1 MKASK
6 GVVSLKKEYWLI
18 ILTYIVMQFSGIL
31 GIPLLLRMGIGE
43 GESQRMAQITA
54 SGYWTVASF
63 AVAFAIVLL
72 LLRNHFKSN
81 EFRGDASPVST
92 SVLWAVGG
100 VFMALFVQV
109 LAANIEIQ
117 VFGIEGES
125 ENTKVI
131 MEVLQV
137 TPLLILVTS
146 IIGPILE
153 EIIFRKILFGVLYQ
167 RINFFLSALIS
178 SLVFAL
184 VHGEP
189 QHVLLYGSMGF
200 VFAFLY
206 VKTKRILVPIFAHV
220 AMNTFVVILQTNRE
234 QLEEMLKQA
243 EQMQFIFGG
252 M

>member
-1 MKASK
+1 MKK
-6 GVVSLKKEYWLI
+6 DYWLI

-31 GIPLLLRMGIGE
+31 GIPLLLKLGVGE
-43 GESQRMAQITA
+43 DQSLRMAQITA
-54 SGYWTVASF
+54 SGYWTVFSF
-63 AVAFAIVLL
+63 AAAFVIILL
-72 LLRNHFKSN
+72 LLRSHFKSN
-81 EFRGDASPVST
+81 ELRGDAAPAGPSI
-92 SVLWAVGG
+92 LWAVGG
-100 VFMALFVQV
+100 VFMALSVQV
-109 LAANIEIQ
+109 IAANIEIQ

-131 MEVLQV
+131 MEVLKV
-137 TPLLILVTS
+137 TPLLIVVTS

-153 EIIFRKILFGVLYQ
+153 EIIFRKILFGALYQ
-167 RINFFLSALIS
+167 RFNFILSALIS
-178 SLVFAL
+178 SIVFAL

-189 QHVLLYGSMGF
+189 QHLLLYGSMGF

-206 VKTKRILVPIFAHV
+206 VKTKRLLVPIFAHV
-220 AMNTFVVILQTNRE
+220 AMNTFVVILQSNQE

>member
-1 MKASK
+1 
-6 GVVSLKKEYWLI
+6 
-18 ILTYIVMQFSGIL
+18 MQFSGIL
-31 GIPLLLRMGIGE
+31 GIPLLLKLGVGE
-43 GESQRMAQITA
+43 DQSLRMAQITA
-54 SGYWTVASF
+54 SGYWTVFSF
-63 AVAFAIVLL
+63 AAAFVIVLL
-72 LLRNHFKSN
+72 LLRSHFKSN
-81 EFRGDASPVST
+81 ELRGEAAPAVPSI
-92 SVLWAVGG
+92 LWAVGG
-100 VFMALFVQV
+100 VFMALSVQV
-109 LAANIEIQ
+109 IAANIEIQ

-131 MEVLQV
+131 MEVLKV
-137 TPLLILVTS
+137 TPLLIVVTS

-153 EIIFRKILFGVLYQ
+153 EIIFRKILFGALYQ

-178 SLVFAL
+178 SIVFAL

-189 QHVLLYGSMGF
+189 QHLLLYGSMGF

-206 VKTKRILVPIFAHV
+206 VKTKRLLVPIFAHV
-220 AMNTFVVILQTNRE
+220 AMNTFVVILQSNRE